1 MLKPLA
7 RLSVETDGRYATDG
21 ELQFLEDYFV
31 TLEQRITTYEKIR
44 DAESKIVERVEKQKA
59 EINPDLFKLNGR
71 DIKDVCQRDMI
82 DLLRCSAATML
93 LNDLDYLRD
102 NMLIWYRTIVRA
114 YQYDR
119 HDDTIYKLLENNTK
133 AHLTPE
139 QAKLIT
145 PALQLDHTLAS

>member
-7 RLSVETDGRYATDG
+7 RLSVETDGRYATDA

-31 TLEQRITTYEKIR
+31 TLEKRITTYEKVR
-44 DAESKIVERVEKQKA
+44 AAENKIIEKVEQQKR
-59 EINPDLFKLNGR
+59 EIDPGLFKLNGR
-71 DIKDVCQRDMI
+71 DITEVCRRDMI
-82 DLLRCSAATML
+82 DLLRCTAATML

-119 HDDTIYKLLENNTK
+119 HDEVIYKLLEKNTK
-133 AHLTPE
+133 AYLTPE
-139 QAKLIT
+139 EAKLIS
-145 PALQLDHTLAS
+145 PALQLDHTLMS

>member
-7 RLSVETDGRYATDG
+7 RLSAETDGRYATDG

-31 TLEQRITTYEKIR
+31 SMQKRIATYEKIR
-44 DAESKIVERVEKQKA
+44 DSESKIIEKVEKQKQ
-59 EINPDLFKLNGR
+59 EINPELFKLNDR
-71 DIKDVCQRDMI
+71 DITGICRRDMI
-82 DLLRCSAATML
+82 DILRCSAGAML
-93 LNDLDYLRD
+93 VNDLDYLRD

-133 AHLTPE
+133 AYLSPE
-139 QAKLIT
+139 EAKLMV
-145 PALQLDHTLAS
+145 PVLQLDHTLLS